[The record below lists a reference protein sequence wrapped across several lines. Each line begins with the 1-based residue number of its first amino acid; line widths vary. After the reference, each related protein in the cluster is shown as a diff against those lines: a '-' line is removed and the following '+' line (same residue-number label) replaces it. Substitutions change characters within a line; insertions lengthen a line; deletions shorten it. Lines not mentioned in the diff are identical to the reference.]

1 MKPIIILV
9 LFAIVAAGCKKGSNT
24 MKIAET
30 KKSDSAIAST
40 ADVLPAN
47 SANLF
52 DSVGIWHNTG
62 LNYVLAYLNDR
73 KQTSLEQVNQA
84 TIMFGHEVMNVDASP
99 KMLASLNLV
108 LADSAA
114 HFRNIIAKAPLSLA
128 AKTWLQKLFETV
140 EKVNPEK
147 PDYALLRQNLIAI
160 ENSVSTDEKLSLNEK
175 QGILSTASVA
185 RYSAWYWIN
194 FQGFNPGSVA
204 KLKNIIKFIAQVTS
218 DMAGVVEGFINTGTS
233 GGMIQQAIDT
243 SSAMAMLVIYSI
255 PLP

>member
-1 MKPIIILV
+1 MQ
-9 LFAIVAAGCKKGSNT
+9 LFITLITAACKKGGNS
-24 MKIAET
+24 IET
-30 KKSDSAIAST
+30 ADTKQSDSAIIST
-40 ADVLPAN
+40 AGLQPAN

-52 DSVGIWHNTG
+52 DSVGVWHNTG

-73 KQTSLEQVNQA
+73 KQTRLEQVNQA
-84 TIMFGHEVMNVDASP
+84 TIMFGHEVMNIEASP
-99 KMLASLNLV
+99 KMLASLNRV

-114 HFRNIIAKAPLSLA
+114 HFRNIIAKAPLSAA

-140 EKVNPEK
+140 EKANPQN
-147 PDYALLRQNLIAI
+147 PDYTLLKQNLIAI
-160 ENSVSTDEKLSLNEK
+160 ENDVAIDAKLSLNEK
-175 QGILSTASVA
+175 QAILGTASVA
-185 RYSAWYWIN
+185 RYSAYYWLN
-194 FQGFNPGSVA
+194 FQGFNPGSIG

-243 SSAMAMLVIYSI
+243 SSAMAILVIYSI